1 MAIRAVA
8 DTHAGIWYLYD
19 DPRLSAPARAFMDS
33 EDAAGDQIVI
43 SSITLAEMVY
53 LIEKGRIDPTAMD
66 RVLSA
71 LDRPDP
77 LLVEAP
83 LDRKIV
89 QAMRALDRTEVPEL
103 PDRVVA
109 ATALHLGVPVIS
121 RDQKIR
127 TSKVTTVW

>member
-8 DTHAGIWYLYD
+8 DTNAGIWYLYD
-19 DPRLSAPARAFMDS
+19 DPRLSAPARALMDTA
-33 EDAAGDQIVI
+33 DIGGDQIVI
-43 SSITLAEMVY
+43 SSITLAEMIY
-53 LIEKGRIDPTAMD
+53 LIEKGPIDPTALD

-71 LDRPDP
+71 LDRHDP
-77 LLVEAP
+77 MLVEAP
-83 LDRKIV
+83 LDREIV

-121 RDQKIR
+121 RDYKIR
-127 TSKVTTVW
+127 SSRVTTIW